1 MPQRECLSDGTFYS
15 CSTFFSQLY
24 TLHAKVNGNVF
35 PLVFGLLP
43 NKTQDTYV
51 CFFELLKNAV
61 HERQSVLTPE
71 HWMLD
76 FEVAAHNAVRT
87 SFPQTS
93 VKGCCFHYTQCIW
106 RKVQS
111 SGLVV
116 MFKED
121 DEFRRLVRRAA
132 VLPLVPENSVE
143 DVWFQ
148 ALEDN
153 QDDSPPVMRFKD
165 YGPRPGW
172 KAISNIGTTTTTT
185 GQEQRMQLRDGTIN

>member
-1 MPQRECLSDGTFYS
+1 MR
-15 CSTFFSQLY
+15 
-24 TLHAKVNGNVF
+24 
-35 PLVFGLLP
+35 
-43 NKTQDTYV
+43 
-51 CFFELLKNAV
+51 FFELLKNAV

-87 SFPQTS
+87 SLPQTS
-93 VKGCCFHYTQCIW
+93 VKGCFFHYTQCIW

-121 DEFRRLVRRAA
+121 DEFRRLIRRAA

-143 DVWFQ
+143 NVWFQ
-148 ALEDN
+148 ALDDN
-153 QDDSPPVMRFKD
+153 QNDSPHVMRFKD
-165 YGPRPGW
+165 YV
-172 KAISNIGTTTTTT
+172 TET
-185 GQEQRMQLRDGTIN
+185 